1 MFREKL
7 LFRNHMI
14 FYNIFTLLRGR
25 EMKVKITEKIQNT
38 GKEHVK
44 YQIIGKPTRRVE
56 LVSFR

>member
-14 FYNIFTLLRGR
+14 FYNIFTLLRDK
-25 EMKVKITEKIQNT
+25 EMKVKSTEKIQNT

-44 YQIIGKPTRRVE
+44 YQINGKPTRRVE
-56 LVSFR
+56 LVFFR